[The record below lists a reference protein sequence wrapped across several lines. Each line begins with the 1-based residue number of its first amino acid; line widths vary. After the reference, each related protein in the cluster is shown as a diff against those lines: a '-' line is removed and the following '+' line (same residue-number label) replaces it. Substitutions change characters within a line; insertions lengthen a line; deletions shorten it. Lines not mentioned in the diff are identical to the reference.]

1 MFPLRLRGFAGCC
14 RVRLQGCKARDG
26 NPLPLH
32 KSKAAKV
39 APKWRRNDYTPV
51 LGVRSPTEGAAGV
64 EE

>member
-1 MFPLRLRGFAGCC
+1 MAYGVA
-14 RVRLQGCKARDG
+14 QGCKARDG

-39 APKWRRNDYTPV
+39 APKWGMNDYTPV
-51 LGVRSPTEGAAGV
+51 LGVRSPTEDAARV

>member
-1 MFPLRLRGFAGCC
+1 MAYGVA
-14 RVRLQGCKARDG
+14 QGCKARDE

-39 APKWRRNDYTPV
+39 APKWGMNDYTPV
-51 LGVRSPTEGAAGV
+51 LGVRSPTEDAARV